1 MIERF
6 RALLVA
12 KRFSQKAGI
21 DFDQTFSPVVKYD
34 SLRIILSIAA
44 AEDLDLFQFDVS
56 TAFLHGELTEE
67 IYLEQPGGFSVK
79 GREGDVYRL
88 HKCLYG
94 LKQSGRVWN
103 TKFDGLV
110 TTFGLVASTVDPCV
124 YHYQKDGVFLIL
136 CLWVDDG
143 LLVCNTAQLVS
154 DLFSYLQIHFEIKP
168 KIVDRFVGLHI
179 TRDRTNRKLYVSQP
193 SCIVNLSSAFNM
205 QNCDPV
211 STPADSNSRL
221 SASQNPSDSLLKFP
235 YRNAVGALI
244 HLCVN
249 RPDLNFAVGQVA
261 KHSSNPDKSHI
272 NAVKRILAYVKGT
285 ANYGICFGNNNNTLV
300 AFCDADYAGDTDT
313 RRSTTGCVVML
324 NGGPVTWGSRQQ
336 QCVSLSTTE
345 AEYVAACE
353 TTRQVVWLR
362 NLFQYIG
369 LVQKTATVLFCDN
382 QGAIHL
388 RKNPENHKRTKHI
401 EVQYHYVRKSQSD
414 GIISVQ
420 YVSTKNQLADVFTK
434 ALPRDA
440 FEISRNSIS
449 VFSIPGPINSTD

>member
-1 MIERF
+1 M
-6 RALLVA
+6 
-12 KRFSQKAGI
+12 
-21 DFDQTFSPVVKYD
+21 
-34 SLRIILSIAA
+34 
-44 AEDLDLFQFDVS
+44 
-56 TAFLHGELTEE
+56 
-67 IYLEQPGGFSVK
+67 
-79 GREGDVYRL
+79 

-94 LKQSGRVWN
+94 LKQARTVWN
-103 TKFDGLV
+103 TNFDGLV
-110 TTFGLVASTVDPCV
+110 TTFGLVASTVDPRV

-136 CLWVDDG
+136 CLCGDDG

-168 KIVDRFVGLHI
+168 KIVDRFAGLHI
-179 TRDRTNRKLYVSQP
+179 TRDRTSRKLYVSQP
-193 SCIVNLSSAFNM
+193 SYIANLLSAFNM
-205 QNCDPV
+205 QNCDSV

-221 SASQNPSDSLLKFP
+221 SPSQNLSDSLLKFH
-235 YRNAVGALI
+235 YRNAMGALI
-244 HLCVN
+244 HFCVT

-261 KHSSNPDKSHI
+261 KHSSNPDKSNI

-285 ANYGICFGNNNNTLV
+285 ANYGICFGNNNNNTLV

-313 RRSTTGCVVML
+313 RRSTTGYIVML

-336 QCVSLSTTE
+336 QCFSLSTTE

-353 TTRQVVWLR
+353 RTRQVVWLR
-362 NLFQYIG
+362 NLFQDIG
-369 LVQKTATVLFCDN
+369 LVQKTATVLFCYN

-388 RKNPENHKRTKHI
+388 SKNPENHKRTKHI
-401 EVQYHYVRKSQSD
+401 EVQYHYVRKSKSD

-420 YVSTKNQLADVFTK
+420 YVSTKKTTCRRVRKK